1 MSDDVRT
8 TDVFKNGSTW
18 IRADFHLH
26 TRKDQEFKYPGDEN
40 YFVAE
45 YVNRLKSAG
54 IGIGVIANHN
64 KFDMDEF
71 KALRKNAKRENIGL
85 LPGVELSV
93 NDGENGIHTIIVF
106 SDEWIANGTNYIQ
119 QFLTTAFHGKTPKE
133 YEHEN
138 GRTEDSFLV
147 TVKKLESFHK
157 NFFLV
162 MAHVEDQSGFWSAM
176 GGGRIEELGK
186 KEEFRRHV
194 LAFQKVRTHDSPT
207 GKPCR
212 TKVQHWLKERY
223 PAEVEGSDCKSLD
236 EVGKGSP
243 CYIKI
248 GDFSFDA
255 VKYSLKDFVN
265 RVADKI
271 PHYTHSHIKSISF
284 EGGTLDGQT
293 IHLSPELNTLIG
305 IRGSGKSSII
315 EALRYVLGI
324 SFGEKALDTSYKSK
338 LVSYTLGSGGKAIVR
353 AVDKYGT
360 EYTIQRILNE
370 QADVYVDGVLQPG
383 ISVRETIIN
392 KPVYFGQKDL
402 SSSGEGFEKDLVEKL
417 IGNQLEPIRQSIEE
431 QKRKLRDVI
440 EALTNIKATEEKV
453 KEYQDR
459 KKNAE
464 FQLAIF
470 QRHGMEERLQKQLD
484 FDSDMRICNQTSDI
498 AAEFLKDL
506 RDVVNRHE
514 DLLKNQLHYK
524 SKQNEVFFNEYFG
537 IYNKFIAVFDQVAGN
552 LRTGQIELDALK
564 SKTMHF
570 ASIKESMKEEFA
582 RIERQLADELKA
594 AGAET
599 IKPEEYR
606 QISKTLETT
615 KMLLVNGEK
624 QIAQAEKSKEIVL
637 LELSKLNQLWH
648 EEYKTIIAILDKVN
662 ANHSALQI
670 KCGFKGNKESF
681 KQYMQAVMR
690 GSNIRESKLQ
700 TIADDYADFGA
711 IYKELKKVSSDIGT
725 TGPVFEKYFAENLKD
740 FLTWQVPNSFIIEY
754 HGKQLK
760 DHSLGQRASAL
771 ILFVLSQQDNDV
783 FIIDQPEDDLDN
795 QTIYQDVI
803 KLVCE
808 LKHKTQFVFA
818 THNANFP
825 VLGDAE
831 QVIACEFADNKE
843 AVSVRSIDAAD
854 MQEKIIAIMEG
865 GKEAFAKRKEIYEL
879 WTQRN

>member
-1 MSDDVRT
+1 MSEDVRT
-8 TDVFKNGSTW
+8 ADVFQSGSTW
-18 IRADFHLH
+18 LRADFHLH
-26 TRKDQEFKYPGDEN
+26 TNKDKEFKYPGDEN
-40 YFVAE
+40 YFVTE
-45 YVNRLKSAG
+45 YVNSLKAAG
-54 IGIGVIANHN
+54 IGVGVITNHN
-64 KFDMDEF
+64 KFDMAEF
-71 KALRKNAKRENIGL
+71 QALRKNAKRENICL

-93 NDGENGIHTIIVF
+93 NDGKNGIHTIIVF

-119 QFLTTAFHGKTPKE
+119 HFLTTAFHGKTPQE
-133 YEHEN
+133 YENEN
-138 GRTEDSFLV
+138 GRTEDNFLE
-147 TVKKLESFHK
+147 TLKKLEGFNK
-157 NFFLV
+157 DFFLV
-162 MAHVEDQSGFWSAM
+162 LAHVEERSGFWRALD
-176 GGGRIEELGK
+176 GGRIEEIGQ
-186 KEEFRRHV
+186 KEQFRRHV
-194 LAFQKVRTHDSPT
+194 LAFQKVCTHESPA

-212 TKVQHWLKERY
+212 TKMQHWLKDRY

-236 EVGKGSP
+236 EVGKGKP

-248 GDFSFDA
+248 GEFSFEA
-255 VKYSLKDFVN
+255 VKYALKDFAN

-271 PHYTHSHIKSISF
+271 LPYPHSHIKSISF
-284 EGGTLDGQT
+284 EGGTLNGQT

-305 IRGSGKSSII
+305 IRGSGKSSIV
-315 EALRYVLGI
+315 EAIRYVLGI
-324 SFGEKALDTSYKSK
+324 SFGEKAMDQNYKNK
-338 LVSYTLGSGGKAIVR
+338 LVSYTLGSGGKAVIR

-360 EYTIQRILNE
+360 EYVIQRILNE
-370 QADVYVDGVLQPG
+370 QADVYVDGVLRPG
-383 ISVRETIIN
+383 ISVRQTIIN

-402 SSSGEGFEKDLVEKL
+402 SSSGEGFEQDLVEKL
-417 IGNQLEPIRQSIEE
+417 IGSQLEPARRSIEE
-431 QKRKLRDVI
+431 QKRKLRDAI

-484 FDSDMRICNQTSDI
+484 YDNDMRICNQTADI
-498 AAEFLKDL
+498 AADFLKDL
-506 RDVVNRHE
+506 QEVTNRHE
-514 DLLKNQLHYK
+514 DLLRNQLHYK
-524 SKQNEVFFNEYFG
+524 SKQNEAFFNEYFAV
-537 IYNKFIAVFDQVAGN
+537 YTKFLSVFDQVAGN
-552 LRTGQIELDALK
+552 LKVGQGELDALK

-582 RIERQLADELKA
+582 QIERQLAAELTA
-594 AGAET
+594 AGAEM

-615 KMLLVNGEK
+615 KMLLANGEK
-624 QIAQAEKSKEIVL
+624 QIAQAEKSKEAVL
-637 LELSKLNQLWH
+637 LELHKLNQLWH
-648 EEYKTIIAILDKVN
+648 EEYKAIIEILDKVN

-681 KQYMQAVMR
+681 KQYMQAVLR
-690 GSNIRESKLQ
+690 GSNIRENKLQ
-700 TIADDYADFGA
+700 SIAEDYADFGA
-711 IYKELKKVSSDIGT
+711 IYKELKQVSSDIGI

-740 FLTWQVPNSFIIEY
+740 FLTWQVPNSFTIEY
-754 HGKQLK
+754 HGKELK

-803 KLVCE
+803 KLVGT
-808 LKHKTQFVFA
+808 LKHKTQFIFA

-831 QVIACEFADNKE
+831 QVIACEFADNKV
-843 AVSVRSIDAAD
+843 AIAARSIDAAD
-854 MQEKIIAIMEG
+854 MQQRIIAIMEG
-865 GKEAFAKRKEIYEL
+865 GAEAFDKRKEIYEL